1 MRRMNLLDDVFSPGR
16 SPAPG
21 AEPGGRDDVQGG
33 QRPLSGREPREGA
46 DGRGAGGTLLL
57 QAH

>member
-1 MRRMNLLDDVFSPGR
+1 MNLLDDVFSPGR